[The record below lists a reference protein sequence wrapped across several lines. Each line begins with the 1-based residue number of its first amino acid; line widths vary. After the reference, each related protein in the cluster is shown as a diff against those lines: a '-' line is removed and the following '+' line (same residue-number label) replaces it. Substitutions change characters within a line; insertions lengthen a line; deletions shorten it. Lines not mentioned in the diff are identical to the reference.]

1 MSGIF
6 IGSRIVYKILQCT
19 HDCYIGGIIVYMV
32 ICQIFGWIGWQK
44 GGQVVE
50 ECYKGLILCF
60 KKENG
65 CIFW

>member
-1 MSGIF
+1 
-6 IGSRIVYKILQCT
+6 
-19 HDCYIGGIIVYMV
+19 MV

-65 CIFW
+65 CAFW